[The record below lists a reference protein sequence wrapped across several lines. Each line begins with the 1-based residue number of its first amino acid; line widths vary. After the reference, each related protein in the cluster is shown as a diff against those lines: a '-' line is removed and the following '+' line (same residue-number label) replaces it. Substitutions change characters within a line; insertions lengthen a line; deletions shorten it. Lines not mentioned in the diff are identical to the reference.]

1 MKTITFKT
9 IKNTKV
15 EISIEP
21 NKKYK
26 VKDMKKLINDQYGW
40 DKNKIKIYKDKN
52 DLNSLLNDEEPLDNY
67 IKTNKT
73 NNSFYYLKNYRY
85 IPISIYEEDKNNNN
99 NSGFDFDKFN
109 SSESSSNSLMNI
121 SNPKIQSVK
130 SSVELSKN
138 YNNPSSEYQ
147 KMNSENLINNKRNK
161 MEFKNLNNNIIIGS
175 GNNSTKNLNSHVK
188 NNTNIYQE
196 NNRINSS
203 KQMNTTII
211 GKNDINKSNNNNNNN
226 VNINNNKNNTNNNNN
241 NENTFN
247 KLKSEEIQENKPK
260 PPKKI
265 KKYASE
271 EIFTEKENV
280 IIQQLIEFTG
290 CTRDKGIKALRQ
302 TKWNLNEAS
311 DVVFEI

>member
-85 IPISIYEEDKNNNN
+85 IPITIYEEDKNNNN

-130 SSVELSKN
+130 SSVELNKT

-147 KMNSENLINNKRNK
+147 KMNSENLMNNKRNK
-161 MEFKNLNNNIIIGS
+161 MEFKNLNNNIIGS
-175 GNNSTKNLNSHVK
+175 SNNSTKNLNSHVK

-196 NNRINSS
+196 NIRNSSS
-203 KQMNTTII
+203 KQMNKTII
-211 GKNDINKSNNNNNNN
+211 GKNDINESNNNNNNN

-241 NENTFN
+241 NNENTLI
-247 KLKSEEIQENKPK
+247 KLKSEEIQENK
-260 PPKKI
+260 KKQKNKN
-265 KKYASE
+265 KKNASE
-271 EIFTEKENV
+271 EIFTKEENDK
-280 IIQQLIEFTG
+280 IEQLIEFTG

-302 TKWNLNEAS
+302 TEWNLNEAS